1 MKKIGVLTGGGD
13 AQPLN
18 AALSAIVKTAVSKG
32 YEVVGFEKGFEG
44 VLSPMLFRDLTLKSV
59 RGISHTGGT
68 ILHTV
73 NKGRFSSKVGMG
85 ETKQIPVEILEEAK
99 RNLDSVGVDTL
110 IVIGGD
116 GTLNAAY
123 QLAKYGIKI
132 IGVPKT
138 IDNDILNTDKTFGFS
153 TAVDIVVDAVDKVH
167 TTATSHD
174 RAIFVEVMGRNSGW
188 IALHGGFAGG
198 ADLILVPEIPF
209 DYNKI
214 IKFLR
219 KRKETGYRASVVVV
233 SEGAKELEG
242 EAVVKDKNLED
253 SEYKLG
259 AISLQLIDHIEKLA
273 PGEFDL
279 RNVVL
284 GHVQRGGS
292 PNAEDRV
299 LAKTYGVAA
308 IDAIDNG
315 QYDVMLSMQ
324 DNKIVHIPL
333 SEVKEKTKTIEKGN
347 LILESAKKMG
357 VYFGD

>member
-18 AALSAIVKTAVSKG
+18 AAISAIVKTAVSRG
-32 YEVVGFEKGFEG
+32 HEIIGFEKGFEG

-68 ILHTV
+68 ILHAV

-85 ETKQIPVEILEEAK
+85 ESKEIPEEILKEAK
-99 RNLDSVGVDTL
+99 RNLDTVGVDTL

-116 GTLNAAY
+116 GTLNGAY

-153 TAVDIVVDAVDKVH
+153 TAVDIVVDAIDKVH

-174 RAIFVEVMGRNSGW
+174 RAIFVEVMGRNAGW
-188 IALHGGFAGG
+188 IALHGGFAAG

-214 IKFLR
+214 VEFLR
-219 KRKETGYRASVVVV
+219 TRKETGYRATVVAV

-242 EAVVKDKNLED
+242 EATFKDSSILN

-259 AISLQLIDHIEKLA
+259 GVSLQIINQLERLA

-315 QYDVMLSMQ
+315 QFDVMLSLQ
-324 DNKIVHIPL
+324 NNKIVHIPL
-333 SEVKEKTKTIEKGN
+333 SEVKEKTKTIENGN
-347 LILESAKKMG
+347 LTLESAKKMG